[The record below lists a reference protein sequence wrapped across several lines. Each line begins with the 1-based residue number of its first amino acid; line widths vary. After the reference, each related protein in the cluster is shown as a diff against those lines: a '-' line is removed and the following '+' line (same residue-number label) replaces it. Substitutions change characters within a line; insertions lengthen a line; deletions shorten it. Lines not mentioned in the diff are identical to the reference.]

1 MRCIFSPDEAHFD
14 RTGVPGNSLSYCFKN
29 SWNMVVRHFG

>member
-14 RTGVPGNSLSYCFKN
+14 RTGVPGNSLSYCWCASPIKK
-29 SWNMVVRHFG
+29 